1 VPKRK
6 SHSSNFDPS
15 APLRASKSKIVEGEI
30 VGGEK
35 MKADFTSTMRSV
47 LIVGT
52 TLSVV
57 LGLLF
62 LLFRILQPFL
72 FVFLAAFILTVF
84 LNPLF
89 GYLQQRLRLPKLIS
103 ATLSIFVFILIVT
116 IPFSFIITLLV
127 NETRDVLTFI
137 QTNAGVRNELTQI
150 IYDYL
155 NQWGISTQHFEFEAN
170 KYVVTTLGFVS
181 ASLTSILSQTFGLFL
196 NGLLTLLV
204 TFYFLTQK
212 ETILRYIYS
221 ANPLRQTDT
230 DHLSSRATEVISATI
245 RGNLIVMAIQ
255 AVLGGVGFAIFG
267 LSSPVLLGALYGL
280 ASLIPVVGITLVW
293 LPASIYLMVAGNL
306 ISGIGIAAW
315 CIISNLLMDNVISPK
330 IVSGETRLHPL
341 FILFGVLGGVQLFG
355 LFGIILGPTIIALS
369 FIALDMYRQLLHE

>member
-1 VPKRK
+1 
-6 SHSSNFDPS
+6 
-15 APLRASKSKIVEGEI
+15 
-30 VGGEK
+30 
-35 MKADFTSTMRSV
+35 MKSV
-47 LIVGT
+47 LIAGT

-72 FVFLAAFILTVF
+72 FIFLAAFILSVF
-84 LNPLF
+84 LDPLF
-89 GYLQQRLRLPKLIS
+89 TYLHQRLRLSKTIS
-103 ATLSIFVFILIVT
+103 ATIAIFISILVISIPLSIIA
-116 IPFSFIITLLV
+116 TLLIR
-127 NETRDVLTFI
+127 ETGDVLAFI
-137 QTNAGVRNELTQI
+137 QANAGTRNELAQAV
-150 IYDYL
+150 YGYL
-155 NQWGISTQHFEFEAN
+155 NQWGISTQNFEFEVN
-170 KYVVTTLGFVS
+170 KYIVIFLRFLST
-181 ASLTSILSQTFGLFL
+181 SLTAVVSQTFGLIF

-212 ETILRYIYS
+212 EAMLRYIYS
-221 ANPLRQTDT
+221 VNPLRQTDT
-230 DHLSSRATEVISATI
+230 DRLVSRATEVMSATV
-245 RGNLIVMAIQ
+245 RGNLLIVAVQ

-293 LPASIYLMVAGNL
+293 LPAAAYLIVTGNL
-306 ISGIGIAAW
+306 VSGIGIAAW

-330 IVSGETRLHPL
+330 IVAGETRLHPL

-369 FIALDMYRQLLHE
+369 FIALEMYRQLLHE

>member
-1 VPKRK
+1 MKT
-6 SHSSNFDPS
+6 NLS
-15 APLRASKSKIVEGEI
+15 AS
-30 VGGEK
+30 
-35 MKADFTSTMRSV
+35 MRSV

-52 TLSVV
+52 TLAVV

-72 FVFLAAFILTVF
+72 FVFLAAFILSVF

-89 GYLQQRLRLPKLIS
+89 VYLQQRWRLPKPVS
-103 ATLSIFVFILIVT
+103 AITSIFVFIFVVS
-116 IPFSFIITLLV
+116 IPFSIIAVLLV
-127 NETRDVLTFI
+127 NETRDLLAFT
-137 QTNAGVRNELTQI
+137 QANAGVRNELTQAV
-150 IYDYL
+150 YGYL
-155 NQWGISTQHFEFEAN
+155 NQWGIFTQYFEFEAN
-170 KYVVTTLGFVS
+170 KYIVTTLGFVS
-181 ASLTSILSQTFGLFL
+181 TSLTSILSQTFGLII
-196 NGLLTLLV
+196 NGLFALLV

-221 ANPLRQTDT
+221 VNPLRQTDT
-230 DHLSSRATEVISATI
+230 DSLSSRATEVISATI
-245 RGNLIVMAIQ
+245 RGNLIVMVIQ
-255 AVLGGVGFAIFG
+255 AVLGGVGFVIFG

-293 LPASIYLMVAGNL
+293 LPAAAYFIITGNL
-306 ISGIGIAAW
+306 TAGIGIAAW
-315 CIISNLLMDNVISPK
+315 CIVSNLLMDNVISPK

-369 FIALDMYRQLLHE
+369 FIALEMYRQLLHE